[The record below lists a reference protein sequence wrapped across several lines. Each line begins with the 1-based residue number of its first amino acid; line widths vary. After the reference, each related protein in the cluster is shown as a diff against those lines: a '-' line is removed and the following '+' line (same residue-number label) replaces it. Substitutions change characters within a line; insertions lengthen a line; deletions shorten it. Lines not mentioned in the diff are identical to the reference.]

1 MVDDDARICDSA
13 IVGDLPDF
21 VVGEGKNSVSAF
33 SYPQLFLGE
42 SMEFLAHRWYPEVFQ
57 VRIMLEFFVLCNG
70 FFCHRMDNT
79 KTMLFNVDDGFR
91 PLCVGGNLE
100 CLEAHDVVNGLDCYV
115 AGQSCGD
122 DSC

>member
-1 MVDDDARICDSA
+1 MSRRILASCALRNRAPNSA
-13 IVGDLPDF
+13 
-21 VVGEGKNSVSAF
+21 SV
-33 SYPQLFLGE
+33 
-42 SMEFLAHRWYPEVFQ
+42 
-57 VRIMLEFFVLCNG
+57 
-70 FFCHRMDNT
+70 
-79 KTMLFNVDDGFR
+79 MLFDINDGFR